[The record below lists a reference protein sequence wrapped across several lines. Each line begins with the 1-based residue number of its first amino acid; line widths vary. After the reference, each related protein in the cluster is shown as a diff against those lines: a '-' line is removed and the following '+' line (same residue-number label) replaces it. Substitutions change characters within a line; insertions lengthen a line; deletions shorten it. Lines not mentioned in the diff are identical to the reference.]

1 MMKKDFISSIEIDNE
16 GRLLIKP
23 EKEKFNLIYRT
34 ASEVHWDQ
42 AKSVLYSPKPSEW
55 SYLDWY
61 KHIMTIVEAEC
72 LCSLSL
78 NENTIWTNIPQE
90 LKSQIENL
98 K

>member
-1 MMKKDFISSIEIDNE
+1 MKKDFITSIEIDNE
-16 GRLLIKP
+16 GRLMIKP
-23 EKEKFNLIYRT
+23 EKEKFTLIYRT

-42 AKSVLYSPKPSEW
+42 AKSALYSPKPREW

-61 KHIMTIVEAEC
+61 KHIIRIVKEEC
-72 LCSLSL
+72 LCGLFL
-78 NENTIWTNIPQE
+78 TKKTNWINIPPE